1 MAGGFD
7 DKEEGGKV
15 GRVSVD
21 GNVNPHT
28 HTVSLN
34 GTGGRI
40 DTAGPNE
47 KASQPAAPASTL
59 RI

>member
-28 HTVSLN
+28 HSQFKWN
-34 GTGGRI
+34 GRTDRYGR
-40 DTAGPNE
+40 A
-47 KASQPAAPASTL
+47 Q
-59 RI
+59 